1 VKRSLVIGNA
11 NVGKTLF
18 CLRFAAFLGLRQLR
32 VFVERTDG
40 KTEERLLTVEEAK
53 QLLSSPESH
62 HTRDLQPIALSV
74 PRGKS
79 NRQLLLTDTT
89 GLTDGIHPD
98 TAIRQAMAQTLSAL
112 ASAQV
117 ILHVVD
123 AARLGSEASESG
135 KSSAWKP
142 VDEQLAEY
150 GQGCGSY
157 LILANKMDL
166 PGAKAGYQ
174 HLCKRFGKHRV
185 VPVSALYGGGF
196 REVKQHVWRFA

>member
-1 VKRSLVIGNA
+1 MKRSLVIGNA

-40 KTEERLLTVEEAK
+40 KTEEKLLTVEEA
-53 QLLSSPESH
+53 QELLSGPEAH
-62 HTRDLQPIALSV
+62 HTRDLQTIALSV

-98 TAIRQAMAQTLSAL
+98 AEIREAMAQTLSAL
-112 ASAQV
+112 TSAQV

-123 AARLGSEASESG
+123 AARLGTDSSGSG
-135 KSSAWKP
+135 KPSAWKP
-142 VDEQLAEY
+142 VDDQLAEY
-150 GQGCGSY
+150 GHSCGGY

-174 HLCKRFGKHRV
+174 QLCKRFGKHRV

-196 REVKQHVWRFA
+196 REVRQHVWRFA

>member
-53 QLLSSPESH
+53 QLLSGPESH
-62 HTRDLQPIALSV
+62 HTRDLQTIALSV

-98 TAIRQAMAQTLSAL
+98 TEIRQAMAQTLSAL
-112 ASAQV
+112 ASAHV

-150 GQGCGSY
+150 GQGCDSY